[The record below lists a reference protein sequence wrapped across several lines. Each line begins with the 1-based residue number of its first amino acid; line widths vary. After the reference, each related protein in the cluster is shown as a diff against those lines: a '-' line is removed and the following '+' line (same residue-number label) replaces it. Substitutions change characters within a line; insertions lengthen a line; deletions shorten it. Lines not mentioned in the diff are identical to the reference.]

1 MGTSSGRFSQ
11 RPRGM
16 KSRDM
21 EIVSQRGL
29 DFNAEIE
36 DCAVESRD

>member
-1 MGTSSGRFSQ
+1 
-11 RPRGM
+11 M
-16 KSRDM
+16 KSRDE

-29 DFNAEIE
+29 DFNAGIE